1 MLCRYLEDKVQ
12 GQSIYIDRWR
22 KRIHLLHGLK
32 AFHNFDQLN
41 ADIRTDD
48 WNVMGSKETASALCV
63 DVIHQS
69 RTGLPGLS
77 IHDKSLIVFAR
88 CHRECPRH
96 H

>member
-1 MLCRYLEDKVQ
+1 MLCRYLQHEMQ
-12 GQSIYIDRWR
+12 SQSIYIDRWR

-63 DVIHQS
+63 DVIHVPIS
-69 RTGLPGLS
+69 GLMIGT
-77 IHDKSLIVFAR
+77 
-88 CHRECPRH
+88 
-96 H
+96 